1 MFPHTK
7 RLVGYAYGAFDVD
20 AICEEFK
27 RKYKVAA
34 DNEEQEVDEQ
44 EVDEDVDGDQVNQKL
59 KSSDS
64 NVKLGKHYM
73 VFMAQHVTSKG
84 RAMSF
89 MVARYCLAS
98 LTGRWVRVNKRQ
110 ITSALAYTG
119 FVVIHNSFDGATE
132 NRAAMNQDLSLSLK
146 QLLPDLTSKYEDD
159 DLPWDMMIAYPHPT
173 LDNEIIS
180 SAADMGHAVKKQANA
195 VELSGKEKHKR
206 DLHLNGL
213 PVQLRMAYD
222 VYKESSDYA
231 KPGINWP
238 RPMSTLL
245 K

>member
-1 MFPHTK
+1 MLAFCPHTK
-7 RLVGYAYGAFDVD
+7 RLVGYAHDAFDVD

-34 DNEEQEVDEQ
+34 DNEEQEA
-44 EVDEDVDGDQVNQKL
+44 DEDDNAYQVNKKI